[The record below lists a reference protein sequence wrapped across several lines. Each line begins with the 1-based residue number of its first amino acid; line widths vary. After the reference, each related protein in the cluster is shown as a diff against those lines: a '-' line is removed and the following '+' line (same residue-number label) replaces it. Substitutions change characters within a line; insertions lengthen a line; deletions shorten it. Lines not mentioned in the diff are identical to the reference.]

1 MYQTID
7 PYQELANAIIVSASR
22 DYMKV
27 YKKYLRTGL
36 GYERVMYEERF
47 FFSDLSV
54 CLLQSVDELVARQ
67 GLHIVCGGG
76 EVCVVRECGTACEL
90 FADECSVG

>member
-47 FFSDLSV
+47 FFSDWFGVLADANPEY
-54 CLLQSVDELVARQ
+54 LVDQMRKKCEM
-67 GLHIVCGGG
+67 
-76 EVCVVRECGTACEL
+76 EVEEEGDAFDDDLEEEFL
-90 FADECSVG
+90 DEQ

>member
-36 GYERVMYEERF
+36 GYERVMYEELF
-47 FFSDLSV
+47 FFSDWFGVLSDANPKYLV
-54 CLLQSVDELVARQ
+54 EQMQEKCEMEVEEEGDAFDDDLEEEFLDEQ
-67 GLHIVCGGG
+67 
-76 EVCVVRECGTACEL
+76 
-90 FADECSVG
+90 

>member
-47 FFSDLSV
+47 FFSDWLGVLSDANPKY
-54 CLLQSVDELVARQ
+54 LVDQMRKKCEM
-67 GLHIVCGGG
+67 
-76 EVCVVRECGTACEL
+76 EVEEEGDAFDDDLEEEFL
-90 FADECSVG
+90 DEH

>member
-36 GYERVMYEERF
+36 GYERVMYEEHS
-47 FFSDLSV
+47 FFSDWFGVLSDANPKY
-54 CLLQSVDELVARQ
+54 LVDQMRKKCEM
-67 GLHIVCGGG
+67 
-76 EVCVVRECGTACEL
+76 EVEEEGDAFDDDLEEEFL
-90 FADECSVG
+90 DEQ

>member
-27 YKKYLRTGL
+27 YKKYLSTGL
-36 GYERVMYEERF
+36 GYERVMYE
-47 FFSDLSV
+47 
-54 CLLQSVDELVARQ
+54 
-67 GLHIVCGGG
+67 
-76 EVCVVRECGTACEL
+76 
-90 FADECSVG
+90 

>member
-22 DYMKV
+22 DYMKA
-27 YKKYLRTGL
+27 YKKFLRTGT

-47 FFSDLSV
+47 FFSDWFGVLSDANPTYLV
-54 CLLQSVDELVARQ
+54 EHMKKKCEDDVDDFAEDFEDDDEE
-67 GLHIVCGGG
+67 
-76 EVCVVRECGTACEL
+76 EVS
-90 FADECSVG
+90 DEQ

>member
-36 GYERVMYEERF
+36 GYERVMYEELF
-47 FFSDLSV
+47 FFSDWFGVLSDANPKY
-54 CLLQSVDELVARQ
+54 LVDQMRKKCEM
-67 GLHIVCGGG
+67 
-76 EVCVVRECGTACEL
+76 EVEEEGDAFDDDLEEEFL
-90 FADECSVG
+90 DEQ

>member
-36 GYERVMYEERF
+36 GYERVMYEESF
-47 FFSDLSV
+47 FFSDWFGVLSDANPEY
-54 CLLQSVDELVARQ
+54 LVDQMRKKCEM
-67 GLHIVCGGG
+67 
-76 EVCVVRECGTACEL
+76 EVEEEGDAFDDDLEEEFL
-90 FADECSVG
+90 DEQ

>member
-47 FFSDLSV
+47 FFSDWFGVLSDANPKYLV
-54 CLLQSVDELVARQ
+54 EQMQEKCEMEVEEEGDAFDDDLEEEFLDEQ
-67 GLHIVCGGG
+67 
-76 EVCVVRECGTACEL
+76 
-90 FADECSVG
+90 

>member
-27 YKKYLRTGL
+27 YKRYLRTGL
-36 GYERVMYEERF
+36 GYGRVMYEEEF
-47 FFSDLSV
+47 FFSEWFGVLSNADPNYLV
-54 CLLQSVDELVARQ
+54 EQMRKKCEEEGDAFDDDFEEDYYDEQ
-67 GLHIVCGGG
+67 
-76 EVCVVRECGTACEL
+76 
-90 FADECSVG
+90 

>member
-7 PYQELANAIIVSASR
+7 PYHELANAIIVSASR

-36 GYERVMYEERF
+36 GYERVTYEEHF
-47 FFSDLSV
+47 FFSDWFGVLSDANPEY
-54 CLLQSVDELVARQ
+54 LVDQMRKKCEM
-67 GLHIVCGGG
+67 
-76 EVCVVRECGTACEL
+76 EVEEEGDTFDDDLEEEFL
-90 FADECSVG
+90 DEQ